1 MDRPSDLP
9 LRPAR
14 PLNGP
19 RLLRL
24 AGLLAV
30 MSALLLFA
38 LRDVPLDSILAVIG
52 RLTLAQVG
60 LLLLVNA
67 LVILSMTLRWWLV
80 ARAERPRLPFLP
92 FVASRLAVFAVSY
105 FTPGPQVGGEP
116 LQVMHL
122 RRELGQPMAR
132 ALATVIMDKLLEL
145 LGNFLFIAFGLA
157 AFLRLNR
164 LTGTALPAWV
174 WGPAVL
180 LLFLPVLHIFLLRR
194 GLRPASWL
202 LQRTFPR
209 LQRSRLMRLLSV
221 SEYLAGSF
229 TRRRPAYFAAALG
242 ASMLAWAGMA
252 AEYLLIL
259 GFLGLHLPLEEALFG
274 LTASLLAF
282 LLPLPGGLGA
292 LEASQV
298 AALGALG
305 YPAVMAVS
313 VTLIMRARDLLNG
326 GLGLLLAAR
335 ILHR

>member
-1 MDRPSDLP
+1 
-9 LRPAR
+9 
-14 PLNGP
+14 
-19 RLLRL
+19 
-24 AGLLAV
+24 
-30 MSALLLFA
+30 
-38 LRDVPLDSILAVIG
+38 
-52 RLTLAQVG
+52 
-60 LLLLVNA
+60 
-67 LVILSMTLRWWLV
+67 
-80 ARAERPRLPFLP
+80 
-92 FVASRLAVFAVSY
+92 
-105 FTPGPQVGGEP
+105 
-116 LQVMHL
+116 
-122 RRELGQPMAR
+122 
-132 ALATVIMDKLLEL
+132 
-145 LGNFLFIAFGLA
+145 
-157 AFLRLNR
+157 
-164 LTGTALPAWV
+164 
-174 WGPAVL
+174 
-180 LLFLPVLHIFLLRR
+180 
-194 GLRPASWL
+194 
-202 LQRTFPR
+202 
-209 LQRSRLMRLLSV
+209 MRLLSV